1 MPRRFD
7 ERALART
14 LRWGTGAH
22 LRAKELEMPK
32 HAHSSPPLQLR
43 GEVSAFNIS
52 PKGHVEGVLL
62 ATSKGRA
69 QVNYPKH
76 DSDAPSASMKVGA
89 KVALHVKLE
98 NDDEEHPVYAL
109 CEADAK
115 VTGTVVRLNY
125 ALHGEVNGCHLDEGT
140 FVHLKPEGAK
150 KYSLRLGDKVKAIGV
165 RRAGPSCVV
174 LDAREVEKRRG
185 TSAVGE
191 EA

>member
-1 MPRRFD
+1 
-7 ERALART
+7 
-14 LRWGTGAH
+14 
-22 LRAKELEMPK
+22 MPK
-32 HAHSSPPLQLR
+32 HAHAAPPLQLR

-62 ATSKGRA
+62 ETSKGRV
-69 QVNYPKH
+69 QVNFPKH
-76 DSDAPSASMKVGA
+76 DSDALSASMKVRA

-98 NDDEEHPVYAL
+98 NDDEEHPVYEL
-109 CEADAK
+109 CDADAK

-125 ALHGEVNGCHLDEGT
+125 ALHGEVNGCHLDDGT

-150 KYSLRLGDKVKAIGV
+150 KHSLRVGDKVEAIGT

-174 LDAREVEKRRG
+174 LEAREVEKRRATDAAG
-185 TSAVGE
+185 A

>member
-1 MPRRFD
+1 
-7 ERALART
+7 
-14 LRWGTGAH
+14 
-22 LRAKELEMPK
+22 MPK

-62 ATSKGRA
+62 ETSKGRA
-69 QVNYPKH
+69 QVNFPKH
-76 DSDAPSASMKVGA
+76 DRDALSASLKVRA
-89 KVALHVKLE
+89 KVALQVKLE
-98 NDDEEHPVYAL
+98 NDDEEHPVYEL
-109 CEADAK
+109 CDADAK

-125 ALHGEVNGCHLDEGT
+125 ALHGEVNGCHLDDGT

-150 KYSLRLGDKVKAIGV
+150 KYSLRVGDRVKAIGA

-174 LDAREVEKRRG
+174 LEAREVEKRRG
-185 TSAVGE
+185 TDAAAA